1 MAYIK
6 SFKEQNWLL
15 PPNISDLIPDDH
27 VCLLIA
33 SFIDKLDFS
42 SFDIKY
48 AGAGHP
54 AYHPRVILKLLVMGV
69 LDKVRSSR
77 RLARNA
83 RENIVYMYL
92 SEKLCPDFRTIS
104 DFRKDNPTIVKE
116 AFQHTVALAK
126 SEGMLDLSNLATDG
140 TKTKANASNKKVL
153 SKEELAFLTN
163 FVENELDEWAKQDS
177 LEDDFFEDL
186 RGSDQLPKS
195 SKKKIQNAVKHYM
208 NELKEKGKPFKLGLQ
223 DNLKKAKKE
232 LLENNLTRVNTTDPE
247 SRFMP
252 SKKGKIEFSYN
263 PQITTEKN
271 GFILANDVCNE
282 IHDSGQLK
290 PQVNQTKDNLGKIPK
305 DVKWSFDNGYIDG
318 ANINFLNGLNIDAY
332 ISCQK
337 EKSDKPYDKSNFNY
351 DKEKDIY
358 ICPQG
363 KTLVFQIEG
372 FDKGKKKNLR
382 LYKGTSCKTCPY
394 HHLCTKKKDGIR
406 TIKMYPFE
414 EESRQMRKKMQTE
427 EAKETYKLRKQI
439 VEFVFGD
446 FRENKGLI
454 TFLTRSLE
462 TVRTEFNLMS
472 LASNLDK
479 VWRKNLEKRE
489 KIRQNVS
496 LGIKKLFALY
506 VSTR

>member
-6 SFKEQNWLL
+6 SFKDQIWLL

-27 VCLLIA
+27 VCLLIE
-33 SFIDKLDFS
+33 SFIDKLNFS

-48 AGAGHP
+48 SGAGHP
-54 AYHPRVILKLLVMGV
+54 AYHPRIILKLLVMGV
-69 LDKVRSSR
+69 LDKIRSSR

-104 DFRKDNPTIVKE
+104 DFRKENPEIVKK

-140 TKTKANASNKKVL
+140 TKLKANASNRKVL
-153 SKEELAFLTN
+153 SKEELAFLMN

-177 LEDDFFEDL
+177 LEDDFFDDV

-195 SKKKIQNAVKHYM
+195 SKNKMQNAVKHYM
-208 NELKEKGKPFKLGLQ
+208 DELKEKGESFKLGLQ
-223 DNLKKAKKE
+223 DNLNKAKKE
-232 LLENNLTRVNTTDPE
+232 LEENNLANVNSTDPE
-247 SRFMP
+247 SRFMS

-263 PQITTEKN
+263 PQITTERN
-271 GFILANDVCNE
+271 GFIIANDVCNKAE
-282 IHDSGQLK
+282 DHRQLK
-290 PQVNQTKDNLGKIPK
+290 PQVNQTKENLKEIPN
-305 DVKWSFDNGYIDG
+305 DTKWCFDNCYLDG
-318 ANINFLNGLNIDAY
+318 ANIDFLNGLNIDAY
-332 ISCQK
+332 IACQK
-337 EKSDKPYDKSNFNY
+337 EKLDKPYDKSNFEY
-351 DKEKDIY
+351 DKEKDVY
-358 ICPQG
+358 ICPEG
-363 KTLVFQIEG
+363 KTLVFQREG

-382 LYKGTSCKTCPY
+382 LYKGTSCKTCL
-394 HHLCTKKKDGIR
+394 HHKLCTKKKDGIR

-414 EESRQMRKKMQTE
+414 EESREMRKKMQTR

-462 TVRTEFNLMS
+462 TVKIEFNLMS
-472 LASNLDK
+472 LASNLYK
-479 VWRKNLEKRE
+479 IWRKKLEKIE
-489 KIRQNVS
+489 KIKRDIS
-496 LGIKKLFALY
+496 FEIKKLFVVYISA
-506 VSTR
+506 